1 MDLEERITKLMATLA
16 QVTQDLEELRKDV
29 RSSRPKPSSS
39 GKQSQLS
46 SALNTPTADLSKP
59 GSSSTKPIETEP
71 SIKTEPLSPKPD
83 LSSKIMKATTTP
95 KAPSAA
101 LTHSSTTSATSSKSL
116 TDAQKEEVDEVAG
129 LVKKRKT
136 TLVDTTESEARNKKP
151 KPDIQEDESAKE
163 KRPELRLGEWGLR
176 TLSASERARWPANHI
191 VGHLGE
197 RGLPP
202 LSASDRARWPAG
214 YIVGRLGDRP
224 RNGRR

>member
-39 GKQSQLS
+39 GKQRQPLP
-46 SALNTPTADLSKP
+46 ALKSPTADPSKP
-59 GSSSTKPIETEP
+59 GSSSTKPIKTEP
-71 SIKTEPLSPKPD
+71 SIKIEPSSPKPSSPKPSSPKPPSPKPD

-116 TDAQKEEVDEVAG
+116 TDVQQEELDEVAG

-151 KPDIQEDESAKE
+151 KLDIQEDESAKE
-163 KRPELRLGEWGLR
+163 KRPELRHGEWGLR

-191 VGHLGE
+191 VG
-197 RGLPP
+197 
-202 LSASDRARWPAG
+202 
-214 YIVGRLGDRP
+214 RLGDRP
-224 RNGRR
+224 RIGSRR